1 MKKNLLILFLAF
13 LSFNFI
19 ACSDD
24 DDPTPAPPP
33 PVEPVEP
40 IDAAYLV
47 EGNYDV
53 YTMWTTSLGH
63 RDIIESSDFHVSKVG
78 QGLIKIETEYIE
90 LDTASGKKMRI
101 GTIVLD
107 SIPLQI
113 IGENNYTFETTDSL
127 DFEYTIKKSEAIIKG
142 SVINGVVSATIT
154 LNAKDI
160 SISLIFDG
168 GQVANNKADIVRM
181 SIHDEVIGGQ
191 PEIKGTTITIF
202 VKPGTPLEKL
212 KFAPEI
218 TLSKNA
224 VSNPASGELIDFSKA
239 IDNGGDFK
247 YVNYVVLPEDKSDT
261 KIYRVKIQIGNDFS
275 KSSFEKWTPEGTDE
289 DYADFKK
296 PIANWSTSNPGV
308 MLIMMFPGLHTGRA
322 IVSDVAGQTG
332 KGASIKTANTTGM
345 VSIAPGYF
353 PSIPKITSGS
363 LFLGSFIVD
372 MVNTLKST
380 KFGLPYFKKPTKVK
394 GFFKYTPGAEYFI
407 CKDWKNANHIAELD
421 PTKTDECALSAVLYE
436 VSSFTN
442 ENNLL
447 TGVDIFTSDK
457 IVAIAQKFS
466 AGQADLAEFE
476 LVLDYKKE
484 YDSSKKYRLAVIFSS
499 SKDGDK
505 FSGAPESLLVVDEVE
520 IINE

>member
-33 PVEPVEP
+33 PVEPV
-40 IDAAYLV
+40 DAAYLS

-78 QGLIKIETEYIE
+78 QGLIKIETEYIQ
-90 LDTASGKKMRI
+90 LDTATNKKIKI
-101 GTIVLD
+101 GTIKLD

-113 IGENNYTFETTDSL
+113 IGDNNYTFETTDSL
-127 DFEYTIKKSEAIIKG
+127 DFKYSIKKSEVIIKG
-142 SVINGVVSATIT
+142 SIVNGIVSATIT

-168 GQVANNKADIVRM
+168 NQVANNKADILNM
-181 SIHDEVIGGQ
+181 SINNEVIGGQ

-202 VKPGTPLEKL
+202 VKPGTPIEKL
-212 KFAPEI
+212 KFAPI
-218 TLSKNA
+218 LTLSKNA
-224 VSNPASGELIDFSKA
+224 VSNPASGELVDFSQA
-239 IDNGGDFK
+239 IDNGNGVK
-247 YVNYVVLPEDKSDT
+247 YVNYVVLPEDKSTT
-261 KIYRVKIQIGNDFS
+261 KTYRVKVQMGVDFS
-275 KSSFEKWTPEGTDE
+275 KTSFEEWISDGDGSDP
-289 DYADFKK
+289 DFQK
-296 PIANWSTSNPGV
+296 PIGDWATSNTGV
-308 MLIMMFPGLHTGRA
+308 VLINMMGPMLGLPPVDW
-322 IVSDVAGQTG
+322 IVYKTEGQTG
-332 KGASIKTANTTGM
+332 KGAAIETAHTTG
-345 VSIAPGYF
+345 APVFIPGF
-353 PSIPKITSGS
+353 PAIPKITSGS
-363 LFLGSFIVD
+363 LFLGSFVVD
-372 MVNTLKST
+372 PINTLKST
-380 KFGLPYFKKPTKVK
+380 KFGLPYFQKPAKVK
-394 GFFKYTPGAEYFI
+394 GFFKYTHGAEYFV
-407 CKDWKNANHIAELD
+407 CKDPINASEITELD
-421 PTKTDECALSAVLYE
+421 PTKIDECALSAVLYE
-436 VSSFTN
+436 VSTFNN
-442 ENNLL
+442 ENEFL

-457 IVAIAQKFS
+457 IVAMKQLFS
-466 AGQADLAEFE
+466 AGQADFTEFE

-484 YDSSKKYRLAVIFSS
+484 YDPTKKYRLAVIFSS